1 MSIRRVPRAS
11 GLASLLLVVLG
22 PSSAGR
28 AGEPFAEPGRRLASA
43 TGAERVELLL
53 ATGEAAAAA
62 SPKEAIRLAEE
73 ALTEARRLSLA
84 KPLARALLLRAGGRY
99 HLGDLDGAF
108 AGYEEA
114 LAASKAD
121 ADELRV
127 GMSLNGLAIVRMKRG
142 DLAGALPVFGE
153 AMAHLERSGDRE
165 KLASV
170 TSNVSLIHYAKG
182 EYDRAL
188 DLMLKALGLY
198 ESAGDEKGQGIVLN
212 ALGNVYR
219 KLGNREKARERFER
233 ALAIAE
239 RSRHTGLTVGA
250 LVNLAEIEAGEK
262 RWAEALALNRRA
274 LALAREAGSRD
285 SIAVCLN
292 NIGDALRES
301 GDLEG
306 ALLHYRES
314 MRLFEEMKARPR
326 LVVSYLSLGQLSVR
340 TGRNAEAETYLIK
353 AFELAGEVGEA
364 NLRKDAAGELA
375 SLYERRG
382 DYRNAYRYRGEW
394 DALKDQVFSRENLA
408 KVGALEA
415 RIDAE
420 RKGRQIDLLRKQ
432 GEIRELHVRRQRLA
446 VASAAGAVVLISAI
460 AFLLWR
466 RYRLKERTNAALSE
480 AYARVEEMARTD
492 VLTGL
497 PNRRSAMER
506 LEQEAL
512 RSERTGRPVGLLLID
527 ADDFKKVND
536 TRGHDCGDA
545 LLRALGDL
553 LRASVRQIDLA
564 ARWGGEEFLVVLP
577 ETGADGAAVIAEKLR
592 SSAAGLSVPCA
603 GVEVRFTVTIGVAE
617 HRPGGRPA
625 AESLRLA
632 DEALYRGKREGKDRV
647 SLASEGEPARTT

>member
-1 MSIRRVPRAS
+1 
-11 GLASLLLVVLG
+11 
-22 PSSAGR
+22 
-28 AGEPFAEPGRRLASA
+28 
-43 TGAERVELLL
+43 
-53 ATGEAAAAA
+53 
-62 SPKEAIRLAEE
+62 
-73 ALTEARRLSLA
+73 
-84 KPLARALLLRAGGRY
+84 
-99 HLGDLDGAF
+99 
-108 AGYEEA
+108 
-114 LAASKAD
+114 
-121 ADELRV
+121 
-127 GMSLNGLAIVRMKRG
+127 MSLNGIAIVKMKRG

-170 TSNVSLIHYAKG
+170 TSNVSLVHYAKG

-198 ESAGDEKGQGIVLN
+198 ESVGDEKGQGIVLN

-219 KLGNREKARERFER
+219 KLGDGEKARERFER

-239 RSRHTGLTVGA
+239 RSRHTALTIGA

-262 RWAEALALNRRA
+262 RWTEALALNRRA

-285 SIAVCLN
+285 SVAVCLN

-306 ALLHYRES
+306 ALSHYRES

-340 TGRNAEAETYLIK
+340 TGRDAEAESYLRK
-353 AFELAGEVGEA
+353 AFDLAGQVAETG
-364 NLRKDAAGELA
+364 LRKDAAGELA
-375 SLYERRG
+375 ELYERRG

-420 RKGRQIDLLRKQ
+420 RKGRQIDLLKKQ
-432 GEIRELHVRRQRLA
+432 GEIRELKVRRQRLA
-446 VASAAGAVVLISAI
+446 VVSAVGAAVLLAAI

-466 RYRLKERTNAALSE
+466 RYRLKERTSAALAA

-492 VLTGL
+492 SLTGL
-497 PNRRSAMER
+497 ANRRAATER
-506 LEQEAL
+506 LEQETR
-512 RSERTGRPVGLLLID
+512 RSERTGRPVGLVLVD

-545 LLRALGDL
+545 LLVALAGL
-553 LRASVRQIDLA
+553 LRTTLRQLDLA
-564 ARWGGEEFLVVLP
+564 ARWGGEEFLLILP
-577 ETGADGAAVIAEKLR
+577 ETGLEGALVIAEKLR
-592 SSAAGLSVPCA
+592 AAAAALSVPCGGA
-603 GVEVRFTVTIGVAE
+603 EVRFTITLGVAVFA
-617 HRPGGRPA
+617 PGGPPA
-625 AESLRLA
+625 AECLRRA
-632 DEALYRGKREGKDRV
+632 DEALYRGKGEGKDRV
-647 SLASEGEPARTT
+647 VAAGPASSDGATVSGDRR